1 MTKPFKFFNAILIL
15 LYIVLMLG
23 ALLSTLVFVN
33 FAFGGILDTV
43 LNIIPEDI
51 LFCIVYAYGYYA
63 VDFIS
68 GILPAI
74 ADFSHYIMLG
84 LNALVFLWTFILFIR
99 ICRPSKH
106 YRKFRGF
113 TFFVNLLIAGIMG
126 LNAYVLFTKGAFSG
140 EIYGLISFILSAL
153 FVFVFLYHFILNL
166 RGRVLAKR
174 QSNLDPSSFFG
185 GPQGPG
191 VPPRPPAP
199 PQRPTAPPPPP
210 VRRPP
215 VQ

>member
-1 MTKPFKFFNAILIL
+1 MTKPFKFFNVLLILI
-15 LYIVLMLG
+15 YFVLMLG

-33 FAFGGILDTV
+33 VAFGGILDPV
-43 LNIIPEDI
+43 LNLIPEDI
-51 LFCIVYAYGYYA
+51 QECIVFGYGYWA
-63 VDFIS
+63 VSFLAS
-68 GILPAI
+68 ILPVI
-74 ADFSHYIMLG
+74 ADFTQYIWLG
-84 LNALVFLWTFILFIR
+84 LSALVFVWTLILFIR

-126 LNAYVLFTKGAFSG
+126 LNAYVLFTEGAFSG
-140 EIYGLISFILSAL
+140 EIYSLISFILSAL
-153 FVFVFLYHFILNL
+153 FVFAFLYHFILNL

-210 VRRPP
+210 ARRPP

>member
-1 MTKPFKFFNAILIL
+1 MTKPFKFFNVLLILI
-15 LYIVLMLG
+15 YFVLMLG
-23 ALLSTLVFVN
+23 ALLTTLVFIN
-33 FAFGGILDTV
+33 LAFGGILDTV
-43 LNIIPEDI
+43 LGFIPDSIQE
-51 LFCIVYAYGYYA
+51 CIVFAYGYWA

-68 GILPAI
+68 GILPVI
-74 ADFSHYIMLG
+74 ADYSHYIMLG
-84 LNALVFLWTFILFIR
+84 LGALIFLWTFILFIR

-106 YRKFRGF
+106 YKKFRGF
-113 TFFVNLLIAGIMG
+113 TFFVNLLIAAVMG
-126 LNAYVLFTKGAFSG
+126 LNAYVLFAQGALSG
-140 EIYGLISFILSAL
+140 DIYGLISFILSAL
-153 FVFVFLYHFILNL
+153 FVFAFIYHFILNL

-174 QSNLDPSSFFG
+174 ESNLDPRSFFG

>member
-1 MTKPFKFFNAILIL
+1 MTKPFKFFNVLLILI
-15 LYIVLMLG
+15 YFVLMLG

-33 FAFGGILDTV
+33 VAFDGILDPV
-43 LNIIPEDI
+43 LAFVPEDI
-51 LFCIVYAYGYYA
+51 QFCVVYAYGYYA
-63 VDFIS
+63 IDFIAD
-68 GILPAI
+68 ILPAM
-74 ADFSHYIMLG
+74 ADFTQYIMLG
-84 LNALVFLWTFILFIR
+84 LNALIFLWTFILFIR

-126 LNAYVLFTKGAFSG
+126 LNAYVLFTEGALSG
-140 EIYGLISFILSAL
+140 GIYGMISFILSAL
-153 FVFVFLYHFILNL
+153 FVFAFLYHFILNL
-166 RGRVLAKR
+166 RGRVLAKE
-174 QSNLDPSSFFG
+174 SNLDPSSFFG

-210 VRRPP
+210 VRRTPGL
-215 VQ
+215 

>member
-1 MTKPFKFFNAILIL
+1 MTKPFKFFNVLLILI
-15 LYIVLMLG
+15 YFVLMLG

-33 FAFGGILDTV
+33 VAFDGILDPV
-43 LNIIPEDI
+43 LAFVPEDI
-51 LFCIVYAYGYYA
+51 QFCVVYAYGYYA
-63 VDFIS
+63 IDFIAD
-68 GILPAI
+68 ILPAM
-74 ADFSHYIMLG
+74 ADFTQYIMLG
-84 LNALVFLWTFILFIR
+84 LNALIFLWTFILFIR

-126 LNAYVLFTKGAFSG
+126 LNAYVLFTEGALSG
-140 EIYGLISFILSAL
+140 GIYGMISFILSAL
-153 FVFVFLYHFILNL
+153 FVFAFLYHFILNL
-166 RGRVLAKR
+166 RGRVLAKE
-174 QSNLDPSSFFG
+174 SNLDPSSFFG

-210 VRRPP
+210 VRRTPG
-215 VQ
+215 Q

>member
-1 MTKPFKFFNAILIL
+1 
-15 LYIVLMLG
+15 MLG

-33 FAFGGILDTV
+33 VAFDGILDPV
-43 LNIIPEDI
+43 LAFVPENIQ
-51 LFCIVYAYGYYA
+51 FCVVYAYGYYA
-63 VDFIS
+63 IDFIAD
-68 GILPAI
+68 ILPAM
-74 ADFSHYIMLG
+74 ADFTQYIMLG
-84 LNALVFLWTFILFIR
+84 LNALIFLWTFILFIR

-126 LNAYVLFTKGAFSG
+126 LNAYVLFTEGALSG
-140 EIYGLISFILSAL
+140 GIYGMISFILSAL
-153 FVFVFLYHFILNL
+153 FVFAFLYHFILNL
-166 RGRVLAKR
+166 RGRVLAKE
-174 QSNLDPSSFFG
+174 SNLDPSSFFG

-210 VRRPP
+210 VRRTPGL
-215 VQ
+215 

>member
-1 MTKPFKFFNAILIL
+1 MTKPFKFFNVLLILI
-15 LYIVLMLG
+15 YFVLMLG

-33 FAFGGILDTV
+33 AAFGGILDPV
-43 LNIIPEDI
+43 LGYIPEDI
-51 LFCIVYAYGYYA
+51 QECIVFGYGYYA
-63 VDFIS
+63 VLFIT
-68 GILPAI
+68 GMIPAI
-74 ADFSHYIMLG
+74 AGYIHFIMLG
-84 LNALVFLWTFILFIR
+84 LSALIFIWIFILFIR

-113 TFFVNLLIAGIMG
+113 TFFVNLLIAAIMG
-126 LNAYVLFTKGAFSG
+126 LNAYLSFSEGAFG
-140 EIYGLISFILSAL
+140 GDIFELITFIISAL

-174 QSNLDPSSFFG
+174 ESNLDPNSFFG

-215 VQ
+215 GQ

>member
-1 MTKPFKFFNAILIL
+1 
-15 LYIVLMLG
+15 MLG

-33 FAFGGILDTV
+33 VAFGGILEPV
-43 LNIIPEDI
+43 LNFIPEEI
-51 LFCIVYAYGYYA
+51 QLCVVYAYGYWA
-63 VDFIS
+63 VAFIAS
-68 GILPAI
+68 ILPAI
-74 ADFSHYIMLG
+74 ADFTQYIWLG
-84 LNALVFLWTFILFIR
+84 LSALIFLWTFIMFIR
-99 ICRPSKH
+99 VCRPSKH

-126 LNAYVLFTKGAFSG
+126 LNSYVLFTEGALSG
-140 EIYGLISFILSAL
+140 DIYGMISFILSAL
-153 FVFVFLYHFILNL
+153 FVFTFLYFILNL

-174 QSNLDPSSFFG
+174 ESNLDPRSFFG
-185 GPQGPG
+185 GPQGGG

-215 VQ
+215 GQ

>member
-1 MTKPFKFFNAILIL
+1 MTKPFKFFNVLLILI
-15 LYIVLMLG
+15 YFVLMLG

-33 FAFGGILDTV
+33 VAFDGILDPV
-43 LNIIPEDI
+43 LAFVPENIQ
-51 LFCIVYAYGYYA
+51 FCVVYAYGYYA
-63 VDFIS
+63 IDFIAD
-68 GILPAI
+68 ILPAM
-74 ADFSHYIMLG
+74 ADFTQYIMLG
-84 LNALVFLWTFILFIR
+84 LNALIFLWTFILFIR

-126 LNAYVLFTKGAFSG
+126 LNAYVLFTEGALSG
-140 EIYGLISFILSAL
+140 GIYEMISFILSAL
-153 FVFVFLYHFILNL
+153 FVFAFLYHFILNL
-166 RGRVLAKR
+166 RGRVLAKE
-174 QSNLDPSSFFG
+174 SNLDPSSFFG

-210 VRRPP
+210 VRRTPGL
-215 VQ
+215 

>member
-1 MTKPFKFFNAILIL
+1 MTKPFKFFNVLLILI
-15 LYIVLMLG
+15 YFVLMLG

-33 FAFGGILDTV
+33 VAFDGILDPV
-43 LNIIPEDI
+43 LAFVPENIQ
-51 LFCIVYAYGYYA
+51 FCVVYAYGYYA
-63 VDFIS
+63 IDFIAD
-68 GILPAI
+68 ILPAM
-74 ADFSHYIMLG
+74 ADFTQYIMLG
-84 LNALVFLWTFILFIR
+84 LNALIFLWTFILFIR

-126 LNAYVLFTKGAFSG
+126 LNAYVLFTEGALSG
-140 EIYGLISFILSAL
+140 GIYGMISFILSAL
-153 FVFVFLYHFILNL
+153 FVFAFLYHFILNL
-166 RGRVLAKR
+166 RGRVLAKE
-174 QSNLDPSSFFG
+174 SNLDPSSFFG

-210 VRRPP
+210 VRRTPGL
-215 VQ
+215 